1 MVSGPLTL
9 EALFAEHLDF
19 VLRSLLRLGVSPRDV
34 EDAAQQVL
42 WIAHQGLAQIDPARP
57 RAWLWGVARRVAS
70 DHRAL
75 ARHRVEL
82 DGGAAQDRQVSPE
95 NVLERLS
102 ARELVHRALEAL
114 PLERRE
120 VLILYEMEGMTL
132 AEIAELSSAPLQT
145 VAGRLRKAR
154 AEFAD
159 AVAQLEGGGR

>member
-1 MVSGPLTL
+1 MSGPLTL

-19 VLRSLLRLGVSPRDV
+19 VLRSLLRLGVSQRDV
-34 EDAAQQVL
+34 EDSAQQVL

-82 DGGAAQDRQVSPE
+82 DGGAAQDQQISPE

-102 ARELVHRALEAL
+102 ARELVHRALAAL

-120 VLILYEMEGMTL
+120 VLILFEMEGMTL
-132 AEIAELSSAPLQT
+132 AEIAELSGAPLQT

-154 AEFAD
+154 VEFAD
-159 AVAQLEGGGR
+159 AVAALEGRRR